1 MSDALELILT
11 FGMFI
16 IPPFIFGRLLLNP
29 KINRRLFASLSSL
42 YVGLLL
48 LLSTIM
54 YSPFKPVELGVFLF
68 IIAFP
73 GTFPVFYLFYPG
85 LKDHAESLTKNKK
98 DQPSK

>member
-1 MSDALELILT
+1 
-11 FGMFI
+11 
-16 IPPFIFGRLLLNP
+16 
-29 KINRRLFASLSSL
+29 
-42 YVGLLL
+42 
-48 LLSTIM
+48 M